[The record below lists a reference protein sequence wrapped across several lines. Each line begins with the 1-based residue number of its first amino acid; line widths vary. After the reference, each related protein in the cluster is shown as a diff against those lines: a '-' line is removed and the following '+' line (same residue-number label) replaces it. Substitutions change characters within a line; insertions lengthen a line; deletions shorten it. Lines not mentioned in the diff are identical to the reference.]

1 MKYKGLLILL
11 ISLILAGVIQSCK
24 MEKMKNETTLFVG
37 TYTADSSEGIYTFRF
52 NRETG
57 RLLNQKLVA
66 TMKNPSFLKLA
77 PDKNTLYAVSEVDD
91 YQGDNGSITS
101 FRVKDKV
108 LEKLNTQ
115 STYGANPC
123 HIGIN
128 SSADY
133 ITVANYTGGNL
144 SIFKTESDGSLSLA
158 PQVIDHKVLDSSK
171 TAHAHMASFLNG
183 ELLVADLGLDRIQKY
198 RLDNGE
204 FLPSEQPA
212 LILPEGAGPRHFTSS
227 RDGEYLYVIN
237 ELNSTLTVF
246 KNEGEKYVPLEAH
259 ETVASDYKGE
269 SFCADIHLSPD
280 GNYLYGSNRGENTI
294 VIFKVDKTSGKLTFI
309 GRESV
314 KGDWPRNFVV
324 DTSGE
329 FLLVAN
335 QRSNNI
341 VVFKRDI
348 QNGTLSFSSEVELSS
363 PVCLEFY

>member
-1 MKYKGLLILL
+1 MKCKGLFIPFVSIILI
-11 ISLILAGVIQSCK
+11 GVIQSCK
-24 MEKMKNETTLFVG
+24 IEEMKNETTLFVG

-52 NRETG
+52 NRDTG
-57 RLLNQKLVA
+57 KLLNQKLVA

-91 YQGDNGSITS
+91 YQGNNGSITS
-101 FRVKDKV
+101 FRVKDTI

-115 STYGANPC
+115 STFGANPC
-123 HIGIN
+123 HIGVN
-128 SSADY
+128 SSANY
-133 ITVANYTGGNL
+133 VTVANYTGGNL
-144 SIFKTESDGSLSLA
+144 SIFKTESDGLLRPS
-158 PQVIDHKVLDSSK
+158 PQVIDHKVLDSTK
-171 TAHAHMASFLNG
+171 TSHAHMSSFLNG
-183 ELLVADLGLDRIQKY
+183 ELLVADLGLDRVQKY
-198 RLDNGE
+198 TLDNGNYS
-204 FLPSEQPA
+204 PSEQPA
-212 LILPEGAGPRHFTSS
+212 LILAEGAGPRHLTSS
-227 RDGEYLYVIN
+227 KDGNYLYVIN

-246 KNEGEKYVPLEAH
+246 KKVGEKYVPFETH

-294 VIFKVDKTSGKLTFI
+294 VIFEVDKTSGKLTLI

-314 KGDWPRNFVV
+314 KGDWPRNFAF
-324 DTSGE
+324 DSSGG

-348 QNGTLSFSSEVELSS
+348 QNGTLSFTSEVELSS